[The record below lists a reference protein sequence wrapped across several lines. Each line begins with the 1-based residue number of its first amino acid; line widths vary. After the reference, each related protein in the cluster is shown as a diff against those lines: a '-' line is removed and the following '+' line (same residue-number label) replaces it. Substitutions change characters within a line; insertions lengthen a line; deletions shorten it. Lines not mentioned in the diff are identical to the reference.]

1 MRLFKGPSAWLGDTM
16 KALAV
21 RARHKGLAL
30 RCTIR
35 PDVPD
40 ALVGD
45 PNRLR
50 QVLVN
55 LVGNAV
61 KFTEHGEVAV
71 DVDLAVGAPL
81 AAEGAT
87 PVPSDSRPPRPDAAA
102 LHFAV
107 RDTGIGI
114 PPERQQT
121 IFAAFAQA
129 DGSTTRRYGG
139 TGLGLTISTT
149 LVELMG
155 GRIWVESEPGRGST
169 FHFTSRFERREP
181 LLVAPPPAVAP
192 DVRGRPLRFLLAEDN
207 AVNQKLVVRLL
218 EKRGHGVTVV
228 GNGREAVAAVRG
240 GGFDVVL
247 MDVQMPEMDGYEAT
261 AAIRALER
269 DGSGH
274 LPIIAMTAHAMKG
287 DAERCLAAGMDAYV
301 SKPINS
307 TVLWAAVTRL
317 TAPAATESSP
327 PGSAHSERVE
337 A

>member
-129 DGSTTRRYGG
+129 DGSTSRRRRRLRPTYA
-139 TGLGLTISTT
+139 
-149 LVELMG
+149 G
-155 GRIWVESEPGRGST
+155 GRCAS
-169 FHFTSRFERREP
+169 
-181 LLVAPPPAVAP
+181 
-192 DVRGRPLRFLLAEDN
+192 
-207 AVNQKLVVRLL
+207 
-218 EKRGHGVTVV
+218 
-228 GNGREAVAAVRG
+228 
-240 GGFDVVL
+240 
-247 MDVQMPEMDGYEAT
+247 
-261 AAIRALER
+261 
-269 DGSGH
+269 
-274 LPIIAMTAHAMKG
+274 
-287 DAERCLAAGMDAYV
+287 C
-301 SKPINS
+301 
-307 TVLWAAVTRL
+307 
-317 TAPAATESSP
+317 SP
-327 PGSAHSERVE
+327 KTTP
-337 A
+337 